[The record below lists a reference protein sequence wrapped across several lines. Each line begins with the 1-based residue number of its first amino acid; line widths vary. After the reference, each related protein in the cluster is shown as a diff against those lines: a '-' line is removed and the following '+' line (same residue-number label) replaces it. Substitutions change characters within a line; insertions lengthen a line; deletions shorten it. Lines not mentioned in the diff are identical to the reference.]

1 VSVGTAKLLLIYY
14 SLSSVFIAH
23 HSIAPPLTDVE
34 FILTIGISAVGYDRG
49 NNVVV
54 PPAQRA
60 GIALLHLHHIY
71 DSQDHRF
78 HAARGSSGHGVV
90 VERVIEKSVME
101 ITYPV
106 LTRTNYSEWSLV
118 MRVNLQAASLWDG
131 IEDDT
136 TDYREDR
143 NALAALLRAVLEEMQ
158 VRLAR
163 NESAS
168 DAWEAIRAMHM
179 GGECIKEANADKLRR
194 EFSDLQF
201 KPGKCVEDFSLC
213 VTALANQLCAL
224 GDKVSEKEEI
234 KKLLHSVPDHLEQVA
249 ISIETLLDRNMMTI
263 EEATGHPRVVEERKK
278 KNTGGPKEG
287 RMLLIEEEWMARLK
301 VHNR

>member
-1 VSVGTAKLLLIYY
+1 MWLFLLHSGRG
-14 SLSSVFIAH
+14 SL
-23 HSIAPPLTDVE
+23 
-34 FILTIGISAVGYDRG
+34 
-49 NNVVV
+49 
-54 PPAQRA
+54 
-60 GIALLHLHHIY
+60 ALLHLHHIY

-118 MRVNLQAASLWDG
+118 MRVNLQAASLWDD

-168 DAWEAIRAMHM
+168 DASAPTARPGAAS
-179 GGECIKEANADKLRR
+179 GPPRVLRPQ
-194 EFSDLQF
+194 LPL
-201 KPGKCVEDFSLC
+201 PGPG
-213 VTALANQLCAL
+213 QLRGHHVSCGLSSRCPARGSSGAATCHAASAPAAQPGAAL
-224 GDKVSEKEEI
+224 GP
-234 KKLLHSVPDHLEQVA
+234 L
-249 ISIETLLDRNMMTI
+249 
-263 EEATGHPRVVEERKK
+263 
-278 KNTGGPKEG
+278 
-287 RMLLIEEEWMARLK
+287 
-301 VHNR
+301 